1 MLESMTGFG
10 SGQATDGRVLAT
22 AEVRTVNHRGLKIS
36 SRITPSSAA
45 VESQVEKIVKA
56 GIRRGSVQ
64 LAVKASLA
72 AAGDPSGATASSS
85 LDVLQ
90 VLHYLDGA
98 RDAATRAGLPQPDR
112 IEPFLAL
119 PNVTFSADQSLD
131 ADELAGAAA
140 AAVTAAVAALREFRQ
155 LEGRALKTDL
165 QSQTAA
171 IRGGLAT
178 VTQRAP
184 SVAAEYRNRL
194 HERMQTALNG
204 TGVQLTDEQIVREVA
219 LFADRADVNEE
230 VTRLSCHLDQFDELI
245 DADEVEGRRLDFLC
259 QEMFREINTIGSKAN
274 DLTLSQTVVTMKAAA
289 EKLRE
294 QVQNV
299 E

>member
-10 SGQATDGRVLAT
+10 SGQATDGHVQAT
-22 AEVRTVNHRGLKIS
+22 AEIRTVNHRGLKIS
-36 SRITPSSAA
+36 SRITPSSPA
-45 VESQVEKIVKA
+45 VESQVEKLVKG

-64 LAVKASLA
+64 LSVKASLSTG
-72 AAGDPSGATASSS
+72 GDSGAGASSS
-85 LDVLQ
+85 LDVPQ
-90 VLHYLDGA
+90 VLQYLDGA
-98 RDAATRAGLPQPDR
+98 RRAAEQAGLPQPDR
-112 IEPFLAL
+112 IEPLLSL
-119 PNVTFSADQSLD
+119 PGITIAADGSLD
-131 ADELAGAAA
+131 ADELAGAA
-140 AAVTAAVAALREFRQ
+140 TAAVSAAIAALREFRQ
-155 LEGRALKTDL
+155 LEGQALKADL
-165 QSQTAA
+165 QSQTTA
-171 IRGGLAT
+171 IRGGLDS
-178 VTQRAP
+178 VTERAP
-184 SVAAEYRNRL
+184 EVAAEYRTRL
-194 HERMQTALNG
+194 HERMQAALDG
-204 TGVQLTDEQIVREVA
+204 TGVEITQEQIVREVA

-230 VTRLSCHLDQFDELI
+230 VTRLACHLDQFDELI